1 MFHLCAGPTG
11 VFVKVFRLVRGVGQ
25 CLTGCSVGVLSL
37 LVRRAWSLLLNAITP
52 LKAVCTSE
60 GLELQSTSP
69 HLLFFL
75 PCLTFILPFL
85 PSFSCSCPIHTPRFV
100 FSSNV
105 SMRIA
110 STCSS
115 KSLMFGQILKYL
127 KSQDVSLTYLLHI
140 SPGLVSSLCLYAYS
154 QD

>member
-11 VFVKVFRLVRGVGQ
+11 VFVKLFRLVRGVGQ

-52 LKAVCTSE
+52 LRAVCTSE

-75 PCLTFILPFL
+75 PCLTFILP
-85 PSFSCSCPIHTPRFV
+85 SFSCSCPNHTSHFV
-100 FSSNV
+100 FSSSV

-110 STCSS
+110 STCST
-115 KSLMFGQILKYL
+115 KSIIFGQILKYL
-127 KSQDVSLTYLLHI
+127 KSQEVSLTYLLHF
-140 SPGLVSSLCLYAYS
+140 SPDLLSSLCI
-154 QD
+154 